1 MLIQQKIRNFGN
13 EPAPASTDWLP
24 LEWYETR
31 KRILHRKTLG
41 GRELSLRFLQENPE
55 LTEGDV
61 LFENSELLI
70 AVTVIP
76 CPCMII
82 RPDDILTAAAVC
94 YEIGNRHLP
103 LFYEDNE
110 LLVPYDKPLMQLLLA
125 QGYQVSSADRK
136 LLHPLKTTVTP
147 HGENSS
153 LFSKIMKRTQSA

>member
-1 MLIQQKIRNFGN
+1 MLIQQKIRNLGN
-13 EPAPASTDWLP
+13 EPAPAHTDRLP

-31 KRILHRKTLG
+31 KRILRRKTLG

-61 LFENSELLI
+61 LFESSELLI
-70 AVTVIP
+70 AVTVMP
-76 CPCMII
+76 CPCIVI
-82 RPDDILTAAAVC
+82 RPGDVLTAAAVC

-103 LFYEDNE
+103 LYYEGNE

-125 QGYQVSSADRK
+125 QGFSVVSESRK